1 MCITKKTIG
10 PTHITEMH
18 VHQIYYTT
26 TISTEIQGRC
36 TSLYELNC
44 KYNFI
49 STNFISIS
57 INISIKRIFKISV
70 KESNTMKLK

>member
-1 MCITKKTIG
+1 MCVKKTIG

-18 VHQIYYTT
+18 VHRIYYTT

-49 STNFISIS
+49 STNL
-57 INISIKRIFKISV
+57 INISINSSIKKIFKISIR
-70 KESNTMKLK
+70 ESNTMKLK